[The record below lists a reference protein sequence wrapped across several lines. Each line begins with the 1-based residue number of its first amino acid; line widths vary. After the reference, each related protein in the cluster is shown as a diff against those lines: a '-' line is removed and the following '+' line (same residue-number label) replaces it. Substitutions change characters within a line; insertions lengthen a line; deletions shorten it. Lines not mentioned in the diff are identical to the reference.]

1 MLFTVI
7 SSPPPIG
14 RTSRRLIPI
23 RVSVGLA
30 AVAAAVMVALAPHVA
45 HAQYCGQND
54 CVNFSRQ
61 VSAIDVIHYDQVGG
75 DDVVAVEPDTG
86 ESWTITGY
94 WDSRLLETLPCRC
107 QTTTSSQVT
116 VDVDWSDS
124 TDSWSASCTG
134 CNSSTGPIYGVTVCA
149 TYGCGSGMS
158 IDNSWGYELVVDL
171 AKINGVFGSIS
182 CQPQVNGYLSRVEY
196 ETTSVDDGNQI
207 DALLCSEGTSVSPVS
222 QTFGTT
228 DSGAFECTYS
238 CAGASGPQVDIIYN

>member
-30 AVAAAVMVALAPHVA
+30 AVAAAVMAALAPQA
-45 HAQYCGQND
+45 AYAQTCGRND
-54 CVNFSRQ
+54 CVNFNRQ
-61 VSAIDVIHYDQVGG
+61 VSAIDVIHYDQIDD

-86 ESWTITGY
+86 ETWSITAY
-94 WDSRLLETLPCRC
+94 WDSLLANPLAC
-107 QTTTSSQVT
+107 QCQQTNSASVS

-134 CNSSTGPIYGVTVCA
+134 CNPTNGPIYGVTVCA

-158 IDNSWGYELVVDL
+158 VDNSWGYELVVDVL
-171 AKINGVFGSIS
+171 KINGMFSSIS
-182 CQPQVNGYLSRVEY
+182 CNPGVNGYLTRVEY
-196 ETTSVDDGNQI
+196 VTTSVDDGNQI
-207 DALLCSEGTSVSPVS
+207 NGLLCSESTAVSPIS
-222 QTFGTT
+222 QSFGVT
-228 DSGAFECTYS
+228 DNGAFECTYS